1 MLVMASVSVS
11 VCQCLSLLRPP
22 SASCLRLF
30 CFFTVTLMLVDELLE
45 SLKAAFLK
53 LFKDA
58 ITALPAPSQTY
69 EFDSDFQ
76 RVMQVESIFVCVWI

>member
-1 MLVMASVSVS
+1 VSE
-11 VCQCLSLLRPP
+11 SLK
-22 SASCLRLF
+22 AAFCKLF
-30 CFFTVTLMLVDELLE
+30 KAFLFFTVTLMLVDELLE

-76 RVMQVESIFVCVWI
+76 RVMQVKSIFVCVWI